1 MAPGWERRDVKVW
14 NFRLWRLQW
23 TMGLQEHRQGI
34 LFGRLSGCPG
44 LQSQSPLWL
53 WALVC
58 PLGSPT
64 TGQPLVRWKEEVRT
78 LVRQPGRDPCGG
90 ERSMGRRHSVH
101 PGVSRGVQPLL
112 HSHLQQHVSTE
123 GRQTCSNSQ
132 QGKLQFCQ
140 WSLIIDNKNFLVY
153 IYIGLLL
160 FLRISWRF
168 HRTQGR
174 QRSILGPN
182 RIQSCAQDP
191 IRKCNQ
197 RRTLLLGGLSAA
209 GQLCRGLQCQICL
222 RKARYVSYIVSV
234 NNLPRDHMY
243 IVANMGPS
251 SVSSLNNPICYLTI
265 SLLMS

>member
-153 IYIGLLL
+153 IY
-160 FLRISWRF
+160 RIATF
-168 HRTQGR
+168 
-174 QRSILGPN
+174 P
-182 RIQSCAQDP
+182 
-191 IRKCNQ
+191 
-197 RRTLLLGGLSAA
+197 
-209 GQLCRGLQCQICL
+209 
-222 RKARYVSYIVSV
+222 
-234 NNLPRDHMY
+234 
-243 IVANMGPS
+243 ANIME
-251 SVSSLNNPICYLTI
+251 VSSHSGTPKVNTWPQSDPELCSRPDPQV
-265 SLLMS
+265 